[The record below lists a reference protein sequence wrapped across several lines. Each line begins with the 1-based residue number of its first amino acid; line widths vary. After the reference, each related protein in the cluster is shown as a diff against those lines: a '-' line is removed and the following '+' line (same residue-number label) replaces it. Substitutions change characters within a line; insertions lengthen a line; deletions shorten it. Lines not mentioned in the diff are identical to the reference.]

1 MSLPETAD
9 VLIIGGGVIGTAIA
23 YYLSLRNVRV
33 TLLEKGDLA
42 SGSSGSCDGLVFMQ
56 SKKPGIHL
64 QLALESRERFGRLA
78 DDLPVDIE
86 YRKSGGMVVIET
98 DPERAAMETFVTRQR
113 ESGADVTLLDPDAAR
128 DREPHLSETIRGAT
142 WSPLDGQ
149 VNPLALTHGLA
160 LGAKRNGATILPHAP
175 VNAFEV
181 KGRRIV
187 SVETDKGR
195 FQADTIV
202 NAAGVYAPA
211 IGRMA
216 GLEIPIKPRRGQI
229 LVTGP
234 AAPLISSCMLSATYI
249 AAKFDPALAQ
259 GGGESVS
266 MERTES
272 GNLLLG
278 STREF
283 VGYDRR
289 TTLTGIR
296 GIAER
301 TARIVPELRDVR
313 IIRTFAGL
321 RPYTPDGLPILGRVD
336 ALDNLIMAAGHEGDG
351 IALSPVT
358 GDLIAQLIADG
369 RTAFPLDAFR
379 LERFGSEPAAA

>member
-1 MSLPETAD
+1 MPRPETAD
-9 VLIIGGGVIGTAIA
+9 VLIIGGGVIGTAVA
-23 YYLSLRNVRV
+23 YYLSLRKIQV
-33 TLLEKGDLA
+33 TLLERGDLA
-42 SGSSGSCDGLVFMQ
+42 SGSSGACDGLVFMQ

-64 QLALESRERFGRLA
+64 QLALESRKRFERLA

-98 DPERAAMETFVTRQR
+98 DAERAAMETFVDRQR
-113 ESGADVTLLDPDAAR
+113 ESGADVALLDPDAAR

-149 VNPLALTHGLA
+149 VNPMALTQGLA
-160 LGAKRNGATILPHAP
+160 LGAKRNGAAIMPHTP
-175 VNAFEV
+175 VKALQV
-181 KGRRIV
+181 DRRHIV
-187 SVETDKGR
+187 SVETDNGR
-195 FQADTIV
+195 FQADVVV
-202 NAAGVYAPA
+202 NAAGVHAPA

-216 GLEIPIKPRRGQI
+216 GLDIPIKPRRGQI

-234 AAPLISSCMLSATYI
+234 APPLISCCMLSATYI
-249 AAKFDPALAQ
+249 AEKFDPALAQ

-266 MERTES
+266 LERTES

-289 TTLTGIR
+289 TTVAGIR

-301 TARIVPELRDVR
+301 TARIVPGLRDVQ
-313 IIRTFAGL
+313 IIRAFAGL
-321 RPYTPDGLPILGRVD
+321 RPYTPDGLPILGRVGT
-336 ALDNLIMAAGHEGDG
+336 LDNFIMAAGHEGDG
-351 IALSPVT
+351 IALSPIT

-369 RTAFPLDAFR
+369 RTEFPLDAFR
-379 LERFGSEPAAA
+379 LERFDSEPEPA

>member
-1 MSLPETAD
+1 
-9 VLIIGGGVIGTAIA
+9 
-23 YYLSLRNVRV
+23 
-33 TLLEKGDLA
+33 
-42 SGSSGSCDGLVFMQ
+42 MQ
-56 SKKPGIHL
+56 SKKPGVHL
-64 QLALESRERFGRLA
+64 QLALESRKRFDRLA
-78 DDLPVDIE
+78 EDLPVDIE

-98 DPERAAMETFVTRQR
+98 DAERAAMETFVARQR

-128 DREPHLSETIRGAT
+128 EREPHLAETIRGAT

-149 VNPLALTHGLA
+149 VNPLALTQGLA
-160 LGAKRNGATILPHAP
+160 LGAKRNGAAILSHTP
-175 VNAFEV
+175 VKDLEV
-181 KGRRIV
+181 KGHRIV

-195 FQADTIV
+195 FRADTVV
-202 NAAGVYAPA
+202 NAAGVYAST

-216 GLEIPIKPRRGQI
+216 GLEIPIRPRRGQI

-234 AAPLISSCMLSATYI
+234 APPLISCCMLSATYI
-249 AAKFDPALAQ
+249 AAKFDPALVQ

-266 MERTES
+266 MEQTES

-289 TTLTGIR
+289 TTLRGIR

-301 TARIVPELRDVR
+301 TARIVPGLRDVQ
-313 IIRTFAGL
+313 IIRAFAGL

-336 ALDNLIMAAGHEGDG
+336 ALDNFIMAAGHEGDG

-358 GDLIAQLIADG
+358 GDLIAQLIVDG
-369 RTAFPLDAFR
+369 RTAIPLDAFR
-379 LERFGSEPAAA
+379 LERFSSEPEAA

>member
-1 MSLPETAD
+1 MSRPETTD

-23 YYLSLRNVRV
+23 YYLSLRKIRV

-42 SGSSGSCDGLVFMQ
+42 SGSSGACDGLVFMQ

-64 QLALESRERFGRLA
+64 QLALESRKRFDRLS

-86 YRKSGGMVVIET
+86 YRKRGGMVVIET
-98 DPERAAMETFVTRQR
+98 DAERAAMETFVARQR
-113 ESGADVTLLDPDAAR
+113 ESCADVTLLDPDAAR

-149 VNPLALTHGLA
+149 INPMALTQGFA
-160 LGAKRNGATILPHAP
+160 LEAKGNGATILPHTP
-175 VNAFEV
+175 VTALQV
-181 KGRRIV
+181 AGHRIV

-195 FQADTIV
+195 FRADTVV
-202 NAAGVYAPA
+202 NAAGAYAPA

-234 AAPLISSCMLSATYI
+234 APPLISCCMLSATYI

-259 GGGESVS
+259 SGGESVS
-266 MERTES
+266 MEQTES

-283 VGYDRR
+283 VGYDCR
-289 TTLTGIR
+289 TTLRGIR

-301 TARIVPELRDVR
+301 AARIVPGLRDVQ
-313 IIRTFAGL
+313 IIRAFAGL
-321 RPYTPDGLPILGRVD
+321 RPYTPGGLPILGRVD
-336 ALDNLIMAAGHEGDG
+336 ALDNFIMAAGHEGDG
-351 IALSPVT
+351 IALSPIT
-358 GDLIAQLIADG
+358 GDLIAQLIVGG
-369 RTAFPLDAFR
+369 RTAFPLNAFR
-379 LERFGSEPAAA
+379 LERFATETGAA